1 MKKLIC
7 LILALFMLILNPLA
21 SAQAETVPQE
31 PVEPKVKAISAV
43 SMDLA
48 TGEIILTKDPAKKMY
63 PASITKLMTALILAE
78 NRELTDYLTITEPA
92 LAAPAFSIN
101 TNLYILYSGDTVTV
115 ENCLYAM
122 LLPSANDMSIV
133 AAVDLGGT
141 VENFVKMMN
150 TKGKTLG
157 MNDTNFA
164 NPTGLHDENHYST
177 ALDLA
182 KLMKAAY
189 ANPALKTILGQSS
202 KDIRT
207 TGQPIGVIEHSAQTL
222 GEDGNVASKTGYTE
236 EAGSSLASV
245 YSRDGRDIVTVV
257 LNSSSNFGSSQP
269 FTDAKTLADESFAM
283 KKTPYILAGDPVEP
297 IEIDYKVFKWFGA
310 DKKLSV
316 KSTAFEDIAFYN
328 NTLNAQTT
336 TVDLVPAAD
345 LDVFNLKKG
354 AKAAD
359 LTVRFHDTEIKSYS
373 IAESSTMDLLFIP
386 NAATYLI
393 ALAGALIGL
402 ILLVVI
408 LLKLLRMRSNTHK
421 KMLAK
426 RQERRRKASRYKK
439 NRDL

>member
-1 MKKLIC
+1 M
-7 LILALFMLILNPLA
+7 
-21 SAQAETVPQE
+21 
-31 PVEPKVKAISAV
+31 
-43 SMDLA
+43 
-48 TGEIILTKDPAKKMY
+48 
-63 PASITKLMTALILAE
+63 
-78 NRELTDYLTITEPA
+78 
-92 LAAPAFSIN
+92 
-101 TNLYILYSGDTVTV
+101 
-115 ENCLYAM
+115 
-122 LLPSANDMSIV
+122 
-133 AAVDLGGT
+133 
-141 VENFVKMMN
+141 
-150 TKGKTLG
+150 
-157 MNDTNFA
+157 
-164 NPTGLHDENHYST
+164 
-177 ALDLA
+177 
-182 KLMKAAY
+182 
-189 ANPALKTILGQSS
+189 
-202 KDIRT
+202 
-207 TGQPIGVIEHSAQTL
+207 
-222 GEDGNVASKTGYTE
+222 
-236 EAGSSLASV
+236 
-245 YSRDGRDIVTVV
+245 V